1 MTCEAC
7 NEARPDPANYR
18 LFAESC
24 LHCAARR
31 IQYLQRTLRL
41 VPSETRER
49 CRKALAQAMALGL
62 PEVEIRRMAKLP
74 EWQVEPE
81 QKAQPASSAVQRK
94 RGR

>member
-1 MTCEAC
+1 MTCSTC
-7 NEARPDPANYR
+7 NEARSAPESYR
-18 LFAESC
+18 LFADYC

-41 VPSETRER
+41 GESATRDR
-49 CRKALAQAMALGL
+49 CRAALAQAMALGL

-81 QKAQPASSAVQRK
+81 QEKGPRK
-94 RGR
+94 KR